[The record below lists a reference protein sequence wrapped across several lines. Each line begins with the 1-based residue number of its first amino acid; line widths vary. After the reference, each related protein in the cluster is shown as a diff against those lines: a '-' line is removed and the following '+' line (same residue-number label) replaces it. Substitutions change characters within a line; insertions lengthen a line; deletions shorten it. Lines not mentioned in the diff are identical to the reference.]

1 MLVPI
6 LLLLLLLLLKPQDMG
21 HDGRQRVEERSVTRH
36 KVLDRGAVQERCAVL
51 CCAVLCCAKLCA
63 HPTHHSHYPALPLPV
78 PDALIGLYSIRV
90 RHDTL
95 LG

>member
-51 CCAVLCCAKLCA
+51 CCAVLC
-63 HPTHHSHYPALPLPV
+63 
-78 PDALIGLYSIRV
+78 
-90 RHDTL
+90 
-95 LG
+95 